1 MRGQKLKAKLIFQ
14 QILGQQKLIL
24 TIDFF
29 VLPQFAIFLHDG
41 LEVGNWK
48 KKIFMQYHLIK

>member
-14 QILGQQKLIL
+14 QILGQQKLINHR
-24 TIDFF
+24 FF

-41 LEVGNWK
+41 LEVENWK
-48 KKIFMQYHLIK
+48 